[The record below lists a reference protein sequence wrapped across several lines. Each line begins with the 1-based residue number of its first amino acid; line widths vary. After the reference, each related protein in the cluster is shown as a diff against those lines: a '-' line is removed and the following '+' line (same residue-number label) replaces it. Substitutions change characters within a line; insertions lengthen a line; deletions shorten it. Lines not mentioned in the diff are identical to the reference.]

1 MKVYYYVGLDIH
13 KKTISYCVKEM
24 DGAIVMEGGLP
35 SRRKDIQAW
44 VKTLPEPWIAGM
56 EATMF
61 TGWVYDY
68 LRSFSGE
75 VCVGHPYR
83 MRAIASCKR
92 KNDQLDARTLADL
105 LRCDLFPKCYMAPEN
120 LRELRRVLRYRNL
133 LVQESTRM
141 KNRTACLLMEVGTE
155 YNKKRLHGKRYF
167 HNLLGSIE
175 DVPESVLHLL
185 RLSRESMELFEQN
198 QRWLVQ
204 ELKIHPEIRER
215 VDRLMTIDGVGEIT
229 ALTWVL
235 EVGDPHRFP
244 SINKA
249 VSYCGLCSA
258 ENSSAGVA
266 KRGPLSKQRNKH
278 LQCVLVEAAKLAPRW
293 NPSLR
298 ALYGRER
305 ERGANWNKATLS
317 VARKLVAYMLCVEKT
332 GNDFKYRDA
341 A

>member
-1 MKVYYYVGLDIH
+1 
-13 KKTISYCVKEM
+13 
-24 DGAIVMEGGLP
+24 
-35 SRRKDIQAW
+35 
-44 VKTLPEPWIAGM
+44 
-56 EATMF
+56 MF

-83 MRAIASCKR
+83 MRAIVSGKR
-92 KNDQLDARTLADL
+92 KNDRLDARTLADL

-141 KNRTACLLMEVGTE
+141 KNRTACLLMEVGAE

-167 HNLLGSIE
+167 NHLLDSVE

-185 RLSRESMELFEQN
+185 RLSRDSMVLFEQN

-204 ELKIHPEIRER
+204 ELRTHPEIRER
-215 VDRLMTIDGVGEIT
+215 VERLMTIDGVGEVT

-235 EVGDPHRFP
+235 EIGDPRRFS

-278 LQCVLVEAAKLAPRW
+278 LQRVLVEAAKLAPHW
-293 NPSLR
+293 NPQLR
-298 ALYGRER
+298 AVYDRER
-305 ERGANWNKATLS
+305 DRGTNWNKATLG
-317 VARKLVAYMLCVEKT
+317 VARKLVAYMLCVDKT
-332 GNDFKYRDA
+332 GNDFECKEA